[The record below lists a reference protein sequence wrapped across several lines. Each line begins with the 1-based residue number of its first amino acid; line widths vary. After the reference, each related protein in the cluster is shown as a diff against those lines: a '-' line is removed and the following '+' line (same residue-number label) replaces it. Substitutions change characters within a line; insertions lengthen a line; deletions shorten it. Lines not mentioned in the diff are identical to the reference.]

1 MKRKRETLQGTDV
14 WKPYVSPYRP
24 IEMSGRSSPKK
35 TKSPNSSAAR
45 EVPFL
50 NYIYRREVPVNGT
63 DRRDAARVP
72 SPPSS
77 RPKADKPR
85 GPDPRSAIRTASGG
99 YTEHASHPARGGSES
114 QSPSDQL
121 LQQQHS
127 RLAEPEGS
135 ISTKRSDKS
144 AGSQSISR
152 DTPLID
158 TLPRKKQNQIYG
170 IIGGLQSG
178 IKSCQAQADSM
189 QKQLNTLQTLLG
201 IEVEDDG
208 DIHVSS

>member
-24 IEMSGRSSPKK
+24 IYMTGQDNSKK

-45 EVPFL
+45 DEVPFL
-50 NYIYRREVPVNGT
+50 NYIYRREPPVNGT
-63 DRRDAARVP
+63 DRHDAPRVP

-77 RPKADKPR
+77 RPKADKPW
-85 GPDPRSAIRTASGG
+85 GPDPRYPPRTAPRGYTEQASGG
-99 YTEHASHPARGGSES
+99 SA
-114 QSPSDQL
+114 SPSDQL
-121 LQQQHS
+121 LHQQLSHQ
-127 RLAEPEGS
+127 LEPEGS
-135 ISTKRSDKS
+135 SSTKRSNKS
-144 AGSQSISR
+144 AAPQPSSR
-152 DTPLID
+152 DTALID

-170 IIGGLQSG
+170 LIGGLQSG

-189 QKQLNTLQTLLG
+189 QKQLDTLQELLG

-208 DIHVSS
+208 NVRVAS